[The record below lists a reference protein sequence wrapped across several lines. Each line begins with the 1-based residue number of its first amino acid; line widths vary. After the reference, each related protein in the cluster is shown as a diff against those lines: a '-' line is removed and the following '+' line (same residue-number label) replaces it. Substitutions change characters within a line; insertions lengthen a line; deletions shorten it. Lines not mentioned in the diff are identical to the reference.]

1 MYQPSTRLGAR
12 TASTFAA
19 ALLLGSPAALADD
32 AADVLNDP
40 FHFELS
46 TFVMNSDIDVRLD
59 GEFEQGTE
67 VDWDRTFGDEDAT
80 RFRFDGYWRFADRH
94 KLRFLWFNYARSDKE
109 TSEQRI
115 DWGGEVIP
123 VDTEVK
129 AESSF
134 DVYELAYEYA
144 FVRGD
149 DFEVAANIG
158 LHYTD
163 ISLTLAAKASTSGGA
178 LDEDVK
184 EEATLAAPL
193 PVIGLRGTWALPYNF
208 SIDAS
213 AQYFAVSIDEYDGS
227 LQDYRIGVTWQPRR
241 WLGVGLG
248 YDRFSVDV
256 DVEKDSFTGALD
268 WTYSGPMLYYS
279 ATF

>member
-1 MYQPSTRLGAR
+1 MHQPSSRLGAR
-12 TASTFAA
+12 TASAFAA

-59 GEFEQGTE
+59 GEFDQGTE
-67 VDWDRTFGDEDAT
+67 VDWDRTFGDEDST

-94 KLRFLWFNYARSDKE
+94 KLRFLWFNYARSDKRS
-109 TSEQRI
+109 TSRDI

-123 VDTEVK
+123 LDTEVK

-149 DFEVAANIG
+149 DFELAANIG

-163 ISLTLAAKASTSGGA
+163 ISLTLAAKASTSGGS

-227 LQDYRIGVTWQPRR
+227 LQDYRIGVTWQPRK

>member
-1 MYQPSTRLGAR
+1 MCEPFSHLGAR
-12 TASTFAA
+12 TALACAA
-19 ALLLGSPAALADD
+19 ALLLGSPAALAED
-32 AADVLNDP
+32 AADLLNDP
-40 FHFELS
+40 FHLELG
-46 TFVMNSDIDVRLD
+46 TFIMNSDIDARLD

-67 VDWDRTFGDEDAT
+67 VNWDRTFGDEDAT

-94 KLRFLWFNYARSDKE
+94 KLRFLWFNYARSDKRT
-109 TSEQRI
+109 TSRDIE
-115 DWGGEVIP
+115 WGDEVIP

-144 FVRGD
+144 FMRRD
-149 DFEVAANIG
+149 TFELAANIG
-158 LHYTD
+158 LHYAD
-163 ISLTLAAKASTSGGA
+163 ISLTLAAKASTSGGS

-227 LQDYRIGVTWQPRR
+227 LQDYRIGVTWQPRK

-256 DVEKDSFTGALD
+256 DVEKDSFTGSLD
-268 WTYSGPMLYYS
+268 WTYSGPMIYYS

>member
-1 MYQPSTRLGAR
+1 MQQPYSRLTVSA
-12 TASTFAA
+12 FAA

-67 VDWDRTFGDEDAT
+67 VDWDRTFGDEEAT
-80 RFRFDGYWRFADRH
+80 RFRLDGYWRFADRH

-109 TSEQRI
+109 TSEQSI

-163 ISLTLAAKASTSGGA
+163 ISLTLAAKASTSGGS

-227 LQDYRIGVTWQPRR
+227 LQDYRVGVTWQPRK

-248 YDRFSVDV
+248 YDRFTVDV
-256 DVEKDSFTGALD
+256 DVEKDSFTGSLD
-268 WTYSGPMLYYS
+268 WTYSGPMIYYS

>member
-1 MYQPSTRLGAR
+1 MQQPYSRLTVSA
-12 TASTFAA
+12 FAA

-40 FHFELS
+40 LQFELS

-67 VDWDRTFGDEDAT
+67 VDWDRTFGDEEAT
-80 RFRFDGYWRFADRH
+80 RFRLDGYWRFADRH

-109 TSEQRI
+109 TSEQSI

-163 ISLTLAAKASTSGGA
+163 ISLTLAAKASTSGGS

-227 LQDYRIGVTWQPRR
+227 LQDYRVGVTWQPRK

-248 YDRFSVDV
+248 YDRFTVDV
-256 DVEKDSFTGALD
+256 DVEKDSFTGSLD
-268 WTYSGPMLYYS
+268 WTYSGPMIYYS

>member
-1 MYQPSTRLGAR
+1 MYQPSSHVGAR
-12 TASTFAA
+12 TASAFAA

-40 FHFELS
+40 FHLELS
-46 TFVMNSDIDVRLD
+46 TFIMNSDIDVRLD
-59 GEFEQGTE
+59 GEFDQGTE
-67 VDWDRTFGDEDAT
+67 VDWDRTFGDEDST

-163 ISLTLAAKASTSGGA
+163 ISLTLAAKASTSGGS

-227 LQDYRIGVTWQPRR
+227 LQDYRIGVTWQPRK

>member
-1 MYQPSTRLGAR
+1 MQQPYSRLTVSA
-12 TASTFAA
+12 FAA

-32 AADVLNDP
+32 SADVLNDP
-40 FHFELS
+40 FHLELS

-94 KLRFLWFNYARSDKE
+94 KLRFLWFNYARSDKRS
-109 TSEQRI
+109 TSQDI

-123 VDTEVK
+123 LDTEVK

-163 ISLTLAAKASTSGGA
+163 ISLTLAAKASTSGGS

-227 LQDYRIGVTWQPRR
+227 LQDYRIGVTWQPRK

-256 DVEKDSFTGALD
+256 DVEKDSFTGSLD